1 MFEKLNNNNYTRTV
15 KDGIDLQSM
24 EFVKLEAMAGQT
36 VYVDGFF
43 FTVGD
48 YGKQVVV
55 IGNGYK
61 INMPQRAVEQFE
73 AIMKDDEM
81 LEAVLNGGLKI
92 VNIVRLKK
100 TTGYTLAD
108 C

>member
-1 MFEKLNNNNYTRTV
+1 MFEKLNNYVNTIRE
-15 KDGIDLQSM
+15 GIDLQDLP
-24 EFVKLEAMAGQT
+24 FVKLDQFCGQSIK
-36 VYVDGFF
+36 VDGFF

-55 IGNGYK
+55 VGNGYK

-73 AIMKDDEM
+73 EITKDKEM
-81 LEAVLNGGLKI
+81 LDAVLAGHLKI
-92 VNIVRLKK
+92 VDIAKLKR
-100 TTGYTLAD
+100 TTGYRLTD